1 LLPRGRCLGGLG
13 NSWGLFNALM
23 HFSIENNLTV
33 LVPPSCHR
41 FSRMFHMDGN
51 YTSKDYSIKTSFP
64 SLTCNPDLFS
74 TVSEVCG
81 STSPPK
87 WGVFNGGYPSP
98 HSNLWC
104 NSLAFTTE
112 GEGDEFQALHSRGG
126 RCVPEHLTVA
136 KNSQPSPTI
145 VAECTAIYVVDLSH
159 ILWHF
164 NASKTFQVFRQMY
177 YRAFTET
184 YQSPKLFSFMPKK
197 NEPHILVAVH
207 LRLGGGSRFS
217 WAQKSNNFTSLRESQ
232 VPAFKEKYMSPLFVL
247 VALEAIF
254 AVIKSACLD
263 IHFFTDLGKCS
274 TISMLTQNGIFL
286 STFNNYAIHFATLRA
301 QTCTREKKCPMDAS
315 LLAFDQS
322 DESEYE

>member
-1 LLPRGRCLGGLG
+1 
-13 NSWGLFNALM
+13 
-23 HFSIENNLTV
+23 
-33 LVPPSCHR
+33 
-41 FSRMFHMDGN
+41 
-51 YTSKDYSIKTSFP
+51 
-64 SLTCNPDLFS
+64 
-74 TVSEVCG
+74 
-81 STSPPK
+81 
-87 WGVFNGGYPSP
+87 
-98 HSNLWC
+98 
-104 NSLAFTTE
+104 
-112 GEGDEFQALHSRGG
+112 
-126 RCVPEHLTVA
+126 
-136 KNSQPSPTI
+136 
-145 VAECTAIYVVDLSH
+145 
-159 ILWHF
+159 
-164 NASKTFQVFRQMY
+164 MY

-247 VALEAIF
+247 IALEAIF